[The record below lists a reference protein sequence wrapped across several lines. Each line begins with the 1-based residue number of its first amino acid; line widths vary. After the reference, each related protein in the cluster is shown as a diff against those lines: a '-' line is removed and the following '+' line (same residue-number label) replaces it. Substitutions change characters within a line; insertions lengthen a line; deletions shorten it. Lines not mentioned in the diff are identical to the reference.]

1 MDEFIDLKNLM
12 EQIEAIVVEEQATRV
27 LKVCVRLGPLSHLDH
42 EHFLQ
47 RFRLLAHGTAAQEA
61 EVETVITND
70 LSNPDAHRVL
80 LETIEVD

>member
-1 MDEFIDLKNLM
+1 MEKYIDLKNLM
-12 EQIEAIVVEEQATRV
+12 DEIESILVEERATRV
-27 LKVCVRLGPLSHLDH
+27 LKVRVRLGPLSHLDH

-47 RFRLLAHGTAAQEA
+47 QFRIISRGTAAQEA

-70 LSNPDAHRVL
+70 SSNPDAHRVL